1 MEKWLCWS
9 SMGAAGIVL
18 LLFVLDLAIQ
28 IPFGRS
34 SVAVDIL
41 AILSS
46 VAVLLLAFD
55 AFRDI
60 A

>member
-1 MEKWLCWS
+1 
-9 SMGAAGIVL
+9 MGAAGIVL

-46 VAVLLLAFD
+46 GGITLSF
-55 AFRDI
+55 
-60 A
+60 

>member
-9 SMGAAGIVL
+9 SMGAAGVVL

-34 SVAVDIL
+34 SVVVDIL
-41 AILSS
+41 AIVCSI
-46 VAVLLLAFD
+46 AVLLLSFD

-60 A
+60 S